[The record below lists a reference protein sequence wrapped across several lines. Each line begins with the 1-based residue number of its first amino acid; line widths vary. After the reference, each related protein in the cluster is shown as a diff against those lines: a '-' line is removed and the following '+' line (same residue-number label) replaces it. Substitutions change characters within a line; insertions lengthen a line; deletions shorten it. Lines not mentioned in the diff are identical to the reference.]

1 MVFVYKIHTELL
13 SFNSQL
19 ILNHKIM
26 HVLVNHQI
34 SNPEAFWSLV
44 KTEPDLPEGFKVE
57 SLMAGINPAEA
68 VCFWTAPNVDSL
80 RTMLDGM
87 LIGLCTNTYM
97 QINDENSFG
106 LPGQVAEQKDLA
118 GSHH

>member
-1 MVFVYKIHTELL
+1 
-13 SFNSQL
+13 
-19 ILNHKIM
+19 M

-44 KTEPDLPEGFKVE
+44 KTEPPLPEGFKVH
-57 SLMAGINPAEA
+57 SLIAGTNPTEA
-68 VCFWTAPNVDSL
+68 VCLWTAPNVDSL

-87 LIGLCTNTYM
+87 LTGLCTNTYM
-97 QINDENSFG
+97 QINDENSYG
-106 LPGQVAEQKDLA
+106 LPEEMSQQKDLT